1 MKKRTLTMLK
11 VLLSLALM
19 AVLTINAAAATVPK
33 MARQS
38 HPDCRAWLDN
48 PDVIVL
54 DVRVGRD
61 WKASEYKIEGAV
73 RVDHSEVKSWA
84 SRYGKDKTLVI
95 YCA

>member
-1 MKKRTLTMLK
+1 
-11 VLLSLALM
+11 M

-33 MARQS
+33 MTKEEL
-38 HPDCRAWLDN
+38 RAMLDN

-73 RVDHSEVKSWA
+73 RVEHSEVKSWA
-84 SRYGKDKTLVI
+84 SRYGKDKTFVI

>member
-1 MKKRTLTMLK
+1 MKRRTLTMLK
-11 VLLSLALM
+11 VSLSLALM
-19 AVLTINAAAATVPK
+19 AVLTINAAAATVQK
-33 MARQS
+33 MTKEEL
-38 HPDCRAWLDN
+38 RAMLDN

-84 SRYGKDKTLVI
+84 SGYGKDKTLVI

>member
-1 MKKRTLTMLK
+1 MKKRTLAMLK
-11 VLLSLALM
+11 VSLSLALM
-19 AVLTINAAAATVPK
+19 TVLTINAAAATVPK
-33 MARQS
+33 MTKEEL
-38 HPDCRAWLDN
+38 RAMLDN

>member
-33 MARQS
+33 MTKEEL
-38 HPDCRAWLDN
+38 RAMLDN

>member
-11 VLLSLALM
+11 ISLSLALK
-19 AVLTINAAAATVPK
+19 AILTINAAAATVPK
-33 MARQS
+33 MTKEEL
-38 HPDCRAWLDN
+38 RAMLDN
-48 PDVIVL
+48 PDVIVV
-54 DVRVGRD
+54 DVRIGRD

>member
-33 MARQS
+33 MTKEEL
-38 HPDCRAWLDN
+38 RAMLDN
-48 PDVIVL
+48 PDVIVV
-54 DVRVGRD
+54 DVRIGRD

-73 RVDHSEVKSWA
+73 RVEHSEVKSWA
-84 SRYGKDKTLVI
+84 SRYGKDKTFVI